1 MAFRCTLDDSWID
14 RIWMMLEVDD
24 LLIGKDHN
32 RIDGF
37 LYIVVQRQTRLTED
51 VCGCSYCT
59 AAAVAVLLS
68 LST

>member
-1 MAFRCTLDDSWID
+1 
-14 RIWMMLEVDD
+14 MMLEVDD

-51 VCGCSYCT
+51 VCGCSYSRGRGR
-59 AAAVAVLLS
+59 ALIAIDMS
-68 LST
+68 SDK